1 MHIKPITSVFTLRVT
16 SDKGTTSQQQHQ
28 SFSIMSYGP
37 GTETIRFRRPTAGPN
52 AVAEKQ
58 KKVQEDDIR
67 DVDRFGGKHAPLPA
81 WKKRHRGL
89 LQDQVGR

>member
-1 MHIKPITSVFTLRVT
+1 
-16 SDKGTTSQQQHQ
+16 
-28 SFSIMSYGP
+28 MSYGP

-52 AVAEKQ
+52 AVAEKK
-58 KKVQEDDIR
+58 KKVQEEDVR
-67 DVDRFGGKHAPLPA
+67 DVDRFGGKHAPVPA